1 MSEMQHH
8 AHGVLGIE
16 AEFEKIGVLFAG
28 PTRPGEHAQMLVSLS
43 VRNNSAAAIPFT
55 FNTTQRFEIEL
66 VDASGTVRARWSD
79 GKVFSQVVTTQELA
93 PHSSWRFHDALII
106 PGRAD
111 DGPEG
116 DCMVRVYVTADKRPG
131 AQSPLHITHAP

>member
-1 MSEMQHH
+1 MSEMMHH

-28 PTRPGEHAQMLVSLS
+28 ATRPGEHSQMDVSLS
-43 VRNNSAAAIPFT
+43 VRNNSADAIPFT

-66 VDASGTVRARWSD
+66 VDASGTVRSRWSD
-79 GKVFSQVVTTQELA
+79 GKVFGQVVTTQELA
-93 PHSSWRFHDALII
+93 PHSSWRFHDELII
-106 PGRAD
+106 PGRP

-116 DCMVRVYVTADKRPG
+116 DCTVRVYVTADKRPG
-131 AQSPLHITHAP
+131 AQSPLHITLAP

>member
-1 MSEMQHH
+1 MSEMTHH

-28 PTRPGEHAQMLVSLS
+28 ATRPGEHAQMHVSLS
-43 VRNNSAAAIPFT
+43 LRNNSAAAIPFT

-79 GKVFSQVVTTQELA
+79 GKVFGQVVTTQELA
-93 PHSSWRFHDALII
+93 PHSSWRFDGELSV
-106 PGRAD
+106 PGRPG
-111 DGPEG
+111 GPAG

-131 AQSPLHITHAP
+131 AQSPLHITLAP